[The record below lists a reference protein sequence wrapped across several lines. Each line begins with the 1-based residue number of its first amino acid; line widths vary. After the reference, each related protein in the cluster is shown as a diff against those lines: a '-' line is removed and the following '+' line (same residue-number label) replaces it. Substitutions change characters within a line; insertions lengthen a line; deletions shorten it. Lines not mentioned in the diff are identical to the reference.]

1 VSGAHVPQRSEAAGL
16 DRDDPLAP
24 FRARFVH
31 RDPQRIYFDGNSL
44 GMPSEAVRDAV
55 AAALDTWERRLV
67 GGWEEW
73 IDAPRRAGDLLAAT
87 CLGARAGEVLVADS
101 TTVNIYKLAHAALD
115 LAEGAV
121 VTDAANFPTDRYVL
135 AGIAEAR
142 GRRYVE
148 VDHPSDA
155 VAVPDAGVVCLSLVD
170 YRSGELLDMAALTR
184 ASSARVIWDLSHAAG
199 AVEVDLGQAEL
210 AVGCTYKYLNA
221 GPGAPAWLYVRR
233 GLAEAV
239 RSPIRGWF
247 GQREQFAM
255 GPAYAPADGID
266 RFAAGTP
273 PILGIAA
280 VEAATGIV
288 AEAGMPRIAAKA
300 RALTTLAMALADA
313 WLAPLGFE
321 VATPRDPARRGAHV
335 ALRHPD
341 AWRIDRALIDRANVI
356 PDFRQP
362 DVVRLGF
369 SPLTTRFVDVWD
381 GLDRLR
387 GLVAAGTHREIRPE
401 GHRVT

>member
-1 VSGAHVPQRSEAAGL
+1 MSPPGRHEAAAL
-16 DRDDPLAP
+16 DRDDPLAA
-24 FRARFVH
+24 FRDRFVH

-44 GMPSEAVRDAV
+44 GMPSGEVRAAVS
-55 AAALDTWERRLV
+55 AALDAWDERLV
-67 GGWEEW
+67 GGWEGW
-73 IDAPRRAGDLLAAT
+73 IDAPRRAGDLLAAA
-87 CLGARAGEVLVADS
+87 CLGARRGEVLVADS
-101 TTVNIYKLAHAALD
+101 TTVNLFKLAHAALD

-148 VDHPSDA
+148 VEQA
-155 VAVPDAGVVCLSLVD
+155 AEAAAVPDAGVVCLSLVD
-170 YRSGELLDMAALTR
+170 YRSGELLDMAAVTK
-184 ASSARVIWDLSHAAG
+184 ASGARVIWDLSHAAG
-199 AVEVDLGQAEL
+199 AVEVDLSVAEL

-233 GLAEAV
+233 GLAEAM

-280 VEAATGIV
+280 VEAAAGIV
-288 AEAGMPRIAAKA
+288 GEAGMARIAAKG
-300 RALTTLAMALADA
+300 RALTTLAIELADA

-321 VATPRDPARRGAHV
+321 VATPRDPTRRGAHV

-341 AWRIDRALIDRANVI
+341 AWRIDRALIERANVI

-381 GLDRLR
+381 GLERLR
-387 GLVAAGTHREIRPE
+387 ALVAAGTHREIETE
-401 GHRVT
+401 GYRVT

>member
-1 VSGAHVPQRSEAAGL
+1 MTTAPPRGDADAL
-16 DRDDPLAP
+16 DRHDPLAP
-24 FRARFVH
+24 LRERFLH
-31 RDPQRIYFDGNSL
+31 RDPQRIYLDGNSL
-44 GMPSEAVRDAV
+44 GMPSSTVRAAVE
-55 AAALDTWERRLV
+55 AALDAWEERLV
-67 GGWEEW
+67 TGWEDW
-73 IDAPRRAGDLLAAT
+73 IDAPRRAGDLLAAA
-87 CLGARAGEVLVADS
+87 CLGARPGEVLVADS
-101 TTVNIYKLAHAALD
+101 TTVNLYKLAHAALD

-148 VDHPSDA
+148 VEHAADA
-155 VAVPDAGVVCLSLVD
+155 VVVPDAGIVCLSLVD
-170 YRSGELLDMAALTR
+170 YRSGELLDMAALGK
-184 ASSARVIWDLSHAAG
+184 ASTARVIWDLSHAAG
-199 AVEVDLGQAEL
+199 AVEVDLSEAEL

-221 GPGAPAWLYVRR
+221 GPGAPAWLYVRH
-233 GLAEAV
+233 GLAAAM

-280 VEAATGIV
+280 VEAAAGIV
-288 AEAGMPRIAAKA
+288 GEAGISRIAAKA
-300 RALTTLAMALADA
+300 RALTTLAIELADA

-321 VATPRDPARRGAHV
+321 VATPRDATRRGAHL
-335 ALRHPD
+335 ALRHRD
-341 AWRIDRALIDRANVI
+341 AWRIDRALIERANVI
-356 PDFRQP
+356 PDFREP

-387 GLVAAGTHREIRPE
+387 ALVAEGTHLEIE
-401 GHRVT
+401 TQGHRVT

>member
-1 VSGAHVPQRSEAAGL
+1 MSGTPGRDDAAAL

-24 FRARFVH
+24 YRDRFVH
-31 RDPQRIYFDGNSL
+31 RDPQRIYLDGNSL
-44 GMPSEAVRDAV
+44 GMPSGEVRAAVQG
-55 AAALDTWERRLV
+55 ALDAWEERLV
-67 GGWEEW
+67 AGWEDW
-73 IDAPRRAGDLLAAT
+73 IDAPRRAGDLLAAA
-87 CLGARAGEVLVADS
+87 CLGARPGEVLVADS
-101 TTVNIYKLAHAALD
+101 TTVNLYKLAHAALD

-121 VTDAANFPTDRYVL
+121 VTDADNFPTDRYVL

-148 VDHPSDA
+148 VDRA
-155 VAVPDAGVVCLSLVD
+155 AEAIAVPDAGVVCLSLVD
-170 YRSGELLDMAALTR
+170 YRSGELLDMTALGR
-184 ASSARVIWDLSHAAG
+184 ASTARVIWDLSHAAG
-199 AVEVDLGQAEL
+199 AVEVDLAHAEL

-233 GLAEAV
+233 GLAEAM

-273 PILGIAA
+273 SILGIAA
-280 VEAATGIV
+280 VEAAAGVV
-288 AEAGMPRIAAKA
+288 AEAGMARIAAKG
-300 RALTTLAMALADA
+300 RALTSLAVELADA

-321 VATPRDPARRGAHV
+321 VATPRDATRRGAHV

-341 AWRIDRALIDRANVI
+341 AWRIDRALIERANVI

-369 SPLTTRFVDVWD
+369 SPLTTRFIDVWD

-387 GLVAAGTHREIRPE
+387 NLVAAGTHREIGTE
-401 GHRVT
+401 GHRIT

>member
-1 VSGAHVPQRSEAAGL
+1 V
-16 DRDDPLAP
+16 
-24 FRARFVH
+24 
-31 RDPQRIYFDGNSL
+31 
-44 GMPSEAVRDAV
+44 
-55 AAALDTWERRLV
+55 T
-67 GGWEEW
+67 
-73 IDAPRRAGDLLAAT
+73 
-87 CLGARAGEVLVADS
+87 VAD
-101 TTVNIYKLAHAALD
+101 
-115 LAEGAV
+115 
-121 VTDAANFPTDRYVL
+121 NFPTDRYVL

-142 GRRYVE
+142 GRHYVE
-148 VDHPSDA
+148 VEDA
-155 VAVPDAGVVCLSLVD
+155 ADAATVPDAAVVCLSLVD

-184 ASSARVIWDLSHAAG
+184 TSDARVIWDLSHAAG
-199 AVEVDLGQAEL
+199 AVEVDLSPAEL

-233 GLAEAV
+233 GLAEAM

-280 VEAATGIV
+280 VEAAAGIV
-288 AEAGMPRIAAKA
+288 GEAGMARVAEKG
-300 RALTTLAMALADA
+300 RALTTLAIELADA

-321 VATPRDPARRGAHV
+321 MVTPRDPTRRGAHV

-341 AWRIDRALIDRANVI
+341 AWRIDRALIERANVV

-387 GLVAAGTHREIRPE
+387 TLVAAGTHREIETE
-401 GHRVT
+401 GYRVT

>member
-1 VSGAHVPQRSEAAGL
+1 MTAAPAPDRATAIVL

-24 FRARFVH
+24 FRERFVH
-31 RDPQRIYFDGNSL
+31 RDAERIYFDGNSL
-44 GMPSEAVRDAV
+44 GMPSGAVRDAV
-55 AAALDTWERRLV
+55 TAALRAWEERLV
-67 GGWEEW
+67 GGWEDW

-87 CLGARAGEVLVADS
+87 CLGARPGEVLVADS
-101 TTVNIYKLAHAALD
+101 TTVNLYKLSHAALD
-115 LAEGAV
+115 LAEGAI

-148 VDHPSDA
+148 VERAAEA
-155 VAVPDAGVVCLSLVD
+155 VAVPDAGLVCLSLVD
-170 YRSGELLDMAALTR
+170 YRSGELLDMAGLTK
-184 ASSARVIWDLSHAAG
+184 ASPARVVWDLSHAAG
-199 AVEVDLGQAEL
+199 AVEVDLSRAEL

-233 GLAEAV
+233 GLAEAM

-255 GPAYAPADGID
+255 GPAYSPADGID

-273 PILGIAA
+273 PIIGIAA
-280 VEAATGIV
+280 VEAATRIV
-288 AEAGMPRIAAKA
+288 AEAGMPRVAAKG
-300 RALTTLAMALADA
+300 RALTTLAIQLADE

-321 VATPRDPARRGAHV
+321 VATPRDPAHRGAHL

-341 AWRIDRALIDRANVI
+341 AWRIDRALIERANVV

-381 GLDRLR
+381 GLHRLR
-387 GLVAAGTHREIRPE
+387 TLVAAGAHRDIDAK

>member
-1 VSGAHVPQRSEAAGL
+1 MTATREQALAF
-16 DRDDPLAP
+16 DREDPLTA
-24 FRARFVH
+24 FRDRFSH
-31 RDPQRIYFDGNSL
+31 RDPDRIYLDGNSL
-44 GMPSEAVRDAV
+44 GMPSEDVRTAVD
-55 AAALDTWERRLV
+55 AALDAWEERLV
-67 GGWEEW
+67 SGWEDW

-87 CLGARAGEVLVADS
+87 CLGARPGEVLVADS
-101 TTVNIYKLAHAALD
+101 TTVNLYKLASAALD
-115 LAEGAV
+115 LADGAV

-148 VDHPSDA
+148 VEAAVDA
-155 VAVPDAGVVCLSLVD
+155 VGVPDAAVVCLSLVD
-170 YRSGELLDMAALTR
+170 YRSGELLDMGGLTR
-184 ASSARVIWDLSHAAG
+184 ASQARLVWDLSHAAG
-199 AVEVDLGQAEL
+199 AVEVDLSQAEL

-233 GLAEAV
+233 GLAEAM

-255 GPAYAPADGID
+255 GPAYEPADGID

-280 VEAATGIV
+280 VEAAAGML
-288 AEAGMPRIAAKA
+288 AEAGISRIADKG
-300 RALTTLAMALADA
+300 RRLTALAIELADA

-321 VATPRDPARRGAHV
+321 VATPRDATQRGAHV

-341 AWRIDRALIDRANVI
+341 AWRIDRALIERANVI
-356 PDFRQP
+356 PDFRHP

-369 SPLTTRFVDVWD
+369 SPLTTRYVDVWD

-387 GLVAAGTHREIRPE
+387 RLIEAGSHHDVAADA
-401 GHRVT
+401 HRVT

>member
-1 VSGAHVPQRSEAAGL
+1 MSHPPGRQDAAVL
-16 DRDDPLAP
+16 DRDDPLAA
-24 FRARFVH
+24 FRDRFVH

-44 GMPSEAVRDAV
+44 GMPSREVRAAVG
-55 AAALDTWERRLV
+55 AALDTWDERLV
-67 GGWEEW
+67 GGWEDW

-87 CLGARAGEVLVADS
+87 CLGARPGEVLVADS
-101 TTVNIYKLAHAALD
+101 TTVNLYKLAHAALD

-148 VDHPSDA
+148 VEHAAEA
-155 VAVPDAGVVCLSLVD
+155 VAVPGAGVVCLSLVD
-170 YRSGELLDMAALTR
+170 YRSGELLDMAALTG
-184 ASSARVIWDLSHAAG
+184 ASDARVIWDLSHAAG
-199 AVEVDLGQAEL
+199 AVEVDLSRAEL

-233 GLAEAV
+233 GLAEAM

-280 VEAATGIV
+280 VEAAAGV
-288 AEAGMPRIAAKA
+288 VGEAGMGRIAAKG
-300 RALTTLAMALADA
+300 RALTTLAIELADA

-321 VATPRDPARRGAHV
+321 VATPRDATRRGAHV
-335 ALRHPD
+335 ALRHRD
-341 AWRIDRALIDRANVI
+341 AWRIDRALIERANVV

-362 DVVRLGF
+362 DVVRLGL

-387 GLVAAGTHREIRPE
+387 ALVEAGSHLEIALE

>member
-1 VSGAHVPQRSEAAGL
+1 MTFSRPPA
-16 DRDDPLAP
+16 
-24 FRARFVH
+24 
-31 RDPQRIYFDGNSL
+31 
-44 GMPSEAVRDAV
+44 
-55 AAALDTWERRLV
+55 
-67 GGWEEW
+67 
-73 IDAPRRAGDLLAAT
+73 
-87 CLGARAGEVLVADS
+87 LGARPGEVLVADS
-101 TTVNIYKLAHAALD
+101 TTVNLFKLVHAALD
-115 LAEGAV
+115 LANGAV

-148 VDHPSDA
+148 VEHAADA
-155 VAVPDAGVVCLSLVD
+155 AGVPDAGVVCLSLVD
-170 YRSGELLDMAALTR
+170 YRSGELLDMAAVTR
-184 ASSARVIWDLSHAAG
+184 ASDARVIWDLSHAAG
-199 AVEVDLGQAEL
+199 AVEVDLSMAEL

-233 GLAEAV
+233 GLAEAM

-280 VEAATGIV
+280 VEAAVGIV
-288 AEAGMPRIAAKA
+288 GEAGMARIAAKG
-300 RALTTLAMALADA
+300 RALTTLAIELADA
-313 WLAPLGFE
+313 WLVPLGFE
-321 VATPRDPARRGAHV
+321 VATPRDPMRRGAHV
-335 ALRHPD
+335 ALRHAD
-341 AWRIDRALIDRANVI
+341 AWRIDRALIERANVV

-381 GLDRLR
+381 GLERLR
-387 GLVAAGTHREIRPE
+387 GLVAAGTHREIETE
-401 GHRVT
+401 GYRVT